1 MRLCGPWR
9 TRVKRTLTVMGMA
22 SALALASCDETAEQA
37 IATSDRTPK
46 TSASVVAT
54 AEGPCSFITQAEMST
69 VLGRSVT
76 RQEPSG
82 RRCIYYTEDP
92 LVFVDLELDR
102 QTAAESWK
110 GVNAGNAL
118 IGAAQN
124 SVPNLGEQAFFGP
137 RDRLYVLSGQAFL
150 AIEAGF
156 DNAVRERARKVA
168 MLALHKLR

>member
-1 MRLCGPWR
+1 M
-9 TRVKRTLTVMGMA
+9 KRTLTLAVMSVA
-22 SALALASCDETAEQA
+22 SALALASCGPAANQA
-37 IATSDRTPK
+37 SATSDRNSA
-46 TSASVVAT
+46 TSSPAT
-54 AEGPCSFITQAEMST
+54 APDESPCSFITQTEMST
-69 VLGRSVT
+69 VLDRPVT

-102 QTAAESWK
+102 QTAAELWK

-124 SVPNLGEQAFFGP
+124 SVPGLGEQAFFGP

-156 DNAVRERARKVA
+156 DNDVRERARKVA
-168 MLALHKLR
+168 VLAPGKLH